1 MSFNVSCVTSA
12 ILYLVL
18 YREFYRNVLK
28 RNRGSI
34 RKRRM
39 LVLLPLKR
47 ETARCTLF
55 DKNTHRVQSQL
66 KFDFFNVAKHS
77 SSDGSATRLS
87 QQIWLRYGHPSN
99 HCKPSYR
106 VSHRRTDSIRRM
118 GYLPQISHRR
128 TDRLA

>member
-28 RNRGSI
+28 RNRGRI
-34 RKRRM
+34 RKRGM

-55 DKNTHRVQSQL
+55 DKNTHRVQSQF
-66 KFDFFNVAKHS
+66 KFDFFSVAKHS
-77 SSDGSATRLS
+77 SSDDSAIRFSQRIRLC
-87 QQIWLRYGHPSN
+87 REPPSN
-99 HCKPSYR
+99 
-106 VSHRRTDSIRRM
+106 
-118 GYLPQISHRR
+118 
-128 TDRLA
+128 